1 MMNYSRRE
9 PIEFWTVLGGQDP
22 YAHNKIPKERLFT
35 METGPDGS
43 IEAVEVFDFEQSNLS
58 DRRVAILDAGDVVYI
73 WVGSRS
79 KRADKADMRAMC
91 GYFCNRE
98 SIRTSYNSHNIGQM
112 SKSQIIGV

>member
-1 MMNYSRRE
+1 MMNYSQRE

-79 KRADKADMRAMC
+79 KRADKADMGAMC
-91 GYFCNRE
+91 GNVCDGE
-98 SIRTSYNSHNIGQM
+98 YNIYN
-112 SKSQIIGV
+112 

>member
-1 MMNYSRRE
+1 MSRRKIEIIIKLNSTRE

-58 DRRVAILDAGDVVYI
+58 DRRVAILDAGDTVYI

-79 KRADKADMRAMC
+79 VS
-91 GYFCNRE
+91 FCINK
-98 SIRTSYNSHNIGQM
+98 IKIAGC
-112 SKSQIIGV
+112 VL

>member
-1 MMNYSRRE
+1 M
-9 PIEFWTVLGGQDP
+9 LGGQDP

-79 KRADKADMRAMC
+79 KRADKADMTAMC
-91 GYFCNRE
+91 DNGEQAICISVSWSENVMIYQ
-98 SIRTSYNSHNIGQM
+98 T
-112 SKSQIIGV
+112 K